1 MPAGPGAVKPARGI
15 SFTMAPALV
24 ILAAGM
30 GSRYGGDKHAA
41 AVGPDD
47 ATISDYLIYDAIRA
61 GFGAVVLV
69 IRDGMQRQLDE
80 TICRRF
86 QGRVAV
92 SYAVQRLEDVP
103 AVHRAPPSA
112 SRAKPWGTTHAVL
125 TGARGLTV
133 PFGAVN
139 ADDLYGPAAF
149 ARLAS
154 FLQQPPTADTHALV
168 GFALQETLSPNGAV
182 NRGVCRVN
190 AAGMLDRIREVK
202 GLERQDGGAAYR
214 DEGGAVRVLPG
225 DTPVSMN
232 MWGFQPTVVGALERR
247 FTAFLDRQGG
257 DPAAECLLPATVE
270 DLVRDGTIRVQV
282 LTGPY
287 TWWGITYPA
296 DRAVVARAIERLIA
310 SGVYPARLD
319 A

>member
-1 MPAGPGAVKPARGI
+1 M
-15 SFTMAPALV
+15 TPALV

-41 AVGPDD
+41 AVGPDG

-61 GFGAVVLV
+61 GFGEVVLV
-69 IRDGMQRQLDE
+69 IRDGMQQQLDE
-80 TICRRF
+80 TIRRRF
-86 QGRVAV
+86 QSRVAIR
-92 SYAVQRLEDVP
+92 YAVQRLADMP
-103 AVHRAPPSA
+103 YRHSPPA

-125 TGARGLTV
+125 TAARGLTV

-149 ARLAS
+149 ECLAS
-154 FLQQPPTADTHALV
+154 YLQQPPTAETQALV
-168 GFALQETLSPNGAV
+168 GFALKETLSPHGAV

-190 AAGMLDRIREVK
+190 AEGMLDRIREVK
-202 GLERQDGGAAYR
+202 GLEPHDGGAAYK
-214 DEGGAVRVLPG
+214 DERGAVRVLPG

-232 MWGFQPTVVGALERR
+232 MWGFLPTVAAALEQR
-247 FTAFLDRQGG
+247 FTAFLGRQGG

-270 DLVRDGTIRVQV
+270 ELVREGKIRVKV
-282 LTGPY
+282 LTGPF

-296 DRAVVARAIERLIA
+296 DRAVVARAISQLIA
-310 SGVYPARLD
+310 SGVYPPRLD